1 MVLLRT
7 KQELRE
13 WTAER
18 SGRPRVLV
26 PTMGALHAG
35 HTSLMNLAVK
45 RAANGDVLA
54 TIFVNPTQFGPNEDF
69 DAYPRQLKADLELC
83 RDHGVTAVFAP
94 EAEEMYCND
103 TTISVHESLLSHRLC
118 GASRPGHFDGV
129 CTIVAKLFLLTQPTA
144 AVFGEKDFQQLAV
157 IRRMVRDL
165 DFSVDVI
172 GGPTVRES
180 DGLAMS
186 SRNAYLSDEQ
196 RAAAPIIEKTLRKVA
211 AGIASNRYSS
221 PQTARTALAEGIA
234 SERLARIDYV
244 DVVDASTLETLK
256 TLEGAIPRLVA
267 AVFFGETRL
276 IDNVGL
282 PEGRD

>member
-18 SGRPRVLV
+18 SGRHRVLV

-35 HTSLMNLAVK
+35 HASLMDLAVK

-69 DAYPRQLKADLELC
+69 DAYPRQLKTDLELC

-94 EAEEMYCND
+94 EAEEMYFNG

-118 GASRPGHFDGV
+118 GASRPGHFNGV

-211 AGIASNRYSS
+211 AGIASNRYRS

-256 TLEGAIPRLVA
+256 TFEGAIPRLVA